1 MAPVLGHIPMLPER
15 CGDGGVK
22 RETGPGEADHRVGG
36 VKTLAV
42 LSRKGGTGKTT
53 VSVHL
58 AVAAWRSGLGVLLA
72 DCDRQG
78 SAGEWRRERKTSG
91 PVVFSAKSA
100 ALFATQQAA
109 DRAGRDLMI
118 IDTSPTA
125 SEELADAV
133 RCADFCLMVLRP
145 SFLDVR
151 AIRETAELVARFGKS
166 GAFVINQAPPRR
178 SGKEM
183 ACVGDTVRQLTA
195 LGRPVMPIGLRSRIA
210 YQQAIGEGQTVL
222 ETAPSSSAAQEIG
235 GLWKAVEAHLWP
247 TYVPELTEEDAEA

>member
-1 MAPVLGHIPMLPER
+1 M
-15 CGDGGVK
+15 
-22 RETGPGEADHRVGG
+22 PGETDRDERDHGGGG
-36 VKTLAV
+36 VKTLAI

-53 VSVHL
+53 VSLHL
-58 AVAAWRSGLGVLLA
+58 AVAAWRAGLGVLLA

-78 SAGEWRRERKTSG
+78 SAGEWRRERRTTG
-91 PVVFSAKSA
+91 PVVISAKSA

-133 RCADFCLMVLRP
+133 RCADFCLIVLRP

-151 AIRETAELVARFGKS
+151 AVAETAELVARFGKS

-178 SGKEM
+178 SNKEM
-183 ACVGDTVRQLTA
+183 ACVGDTVRQLSA
-195 LGRPVMPIGLRSRIA
+195 MGIPVMPIGLRSRIA
-210 YQQAIGEGQTVL
+210 YQQSIGEGQTVL
-222 ETAPSSSAAQEIG
+222 ESSPSSAAAKEIG
-235 GLWKAVEAHLWP
+235 GLWNAVQARLWP
-247 TYVPELTEEDAEA
+247 APVLELSDEAAEA